1 MHGLLLK
8 IFLWFWLALALI
20 ASVLFLSMLTTENGP
35 VFTRVRV
42 AIRTAVT
49 LYGQTAIEIYE
60 REGRTRAAEYFDL
73 IKKTAGIR
81 AVLYDDQNHEITGNF
96 GGSPLLSANELHGDL
111 REKPNYKISLSFT
124 RFSLPLESAR
134 GKRYLFAAEFPSLFK
149 ADWRADS
156 WAFVFRFLIAIM
168 TGGIVCF
175 WLARYLTSPIVQLR
189 HATRRVAGGDLS
201 ARVNSK
207 LENRLDEIGG
217 LAQDFNHMAD
227 RISALLESQ
236 RRLLGDI
243 SHELRSP
250 LTRLNLSLEL
260 ARQMTG
266 DLARDEL
273 DRIEKESERLNELI
287 GQLLTLTRI
296 ESGTSIAESAEI
308 DVARVLHEIA
318 VDADFEA
325 RSRDCSVQITFADE
339 GYINGSLPLFR
350 SAVENVL
357 RNAVRYTE
365 KGTEIEIT
373 AERQGDGFS
382 ETLVISIRDHGPGV
396 PEESLD
402 KLFLPFYRVAE
413 ARDRQSGGAGLG
425 LAITERAVTLFG
437 GSVKAENMA
446 DGGLRIR
453 MTLPLLRKRK

>member
-1 MHGLLLK
+1 MRGLLLK

-20 ASVLFLSMLTTENGP
+20 AAVLFLSILTTENGP

-42 AIRTAVT
+42 VIRTAVM

-60 REGRTRAAEYFDL
+60 REGRTRAVEYFDL

-81 AVLYDDQNHEITGNF
+81 AALYDDQNREITGNF
-96 GGSPLLSANELHGDL
+96 GESPLLSANELHGDL
-111 REKPNYKISLSFT
+111 REKPNYKISLSLT
-124 RFSLPLESAR
+124 RFSLPLESAG
-134 GKRYLFAAEFPSLFK
+134 GKRYLFAAEFPSLFR

-156 WAFVFRFLIAIM
+156 WAFMFRFLIAIL

-175 WLARYLTSPIVQLR
+175 WLACYLTSPIVQLR

-201 ARVNSK
+201 ARVSSR

-227 RISALLESQ
+227 RVSALLESQ

-250 LTRLNLSLEL
+250 LTRLNLALEL

-266 DLARDEL
+266 NMAREEL
-273 DRIEKESERLNELI
+273 DRIERESERLNELI

-296 ESGTSIAESAEI
+296 ESGAAIAESSEI
-308 DVARVLHEIA
+308 DVARVLQEIA
-318 VDADFEA
+318 LDADFEA
-325 RSRDCSVQITFADE
+325 QSRNCSVRITLTEE
-339 GYINGSLPLFR
+339 GSIKGSLPLFR

-357 RNAVRYTE
+357 RNAVRYTD
-365 KGTEIEIT
+365 KGTEVEIT
-373 AERQGDGFS
+373 AERQHDRFL

-396 PEESLD
+396 PDESLD
-402 KLFLPFYRVAE
+402 KLFLPFYRVAK

-425 LAITERAVTLFG
+425 LAITERAVALFG
-437 GSVKAENMA
+437 GSVKAENMP
-446 DGGLRIR
+446 DRGLRIQI
-453 MTLPLLRKRK
+453 TLPLLHKSK